1 MVDIGTISLYQL
13 FNFFMPYRVSFLN
26 GSIDNY
32 IWYIEYA
39 IKFPF
44 YKSYDTGGMVLFT
57 AMIIV
62 LAIKFLNLH
71 ILNVIEHVIR
81 R

>member
-1 MVDIGTISLYQL
+1 MFLHSIGYL
-13 FNFFMPYRVSFLN
+13 FLN

-32 IWYIEYA
+32 ILDLECA

-57 AMIIV
+57 AMLIV

-71 ILNVIEHVIR
+71 IVHVIEHVIR

>member
-1 MVDIGTISLYQL
+1 
-13 FNFFMPYRVSFLN
+13 MPYRVSFLN
-26 GSIDNY
+26 SSIDNY

-39 IKFPF
+39 IKFPC
-44 YKSYDTGGMVLFT
+44 YKSYDTGGMVLFR